1 MGSFSMKIYRDMKR
15 ILWRYMLYIFCSSI
29 LFIVMLEL
37 VELLMID
44 KSGGGLGFILVLL
57 LIGVGIIVLYSVY
70 CVILHL
76 FCIYQPTIEITE
88 AGIRYPYLLRDNPEI
103 SWENIKKFEYIEDS
117 DGDSTS
123 YYIVVE
129 LENSIDVGA
138 FKKVPGLSLLKAVQ
152 KKYDHP
158 ILIFFEDIIKDYSLP
173 DLADRLNAERKRMT
187 APHAFI
193 HKDEPVF
200 YSKSD
205 MPLTKQLTPIGLT
218 SVGFLAPPYFLIR
231 DNSELKI
238 FMMIFG
244 AVMILIILKLLYDR
258 IREFFSPDIAISF
271 DEEGIEI
278 LDDQKFSPPI
288 AWQDVLSIEIET
300 QQKGKKI
307 AQPVLVI
314 ELKSSVN
321 ADKKYYEIFN
331 TLKDTSV
338 YEVKNSL
345 DHYY

>member
-1 MGSFSMKIYRDMKR
+1 M
-15 ILWRYMLYIFCSSI
+15 
-29 LFIVMLEL
+29 
-37 VELLMID
+37 
-44 KSGGGLGFILVLL
+44 
-57 LIGVGIIVLYSVY
+57 
-70 CVILHL
+70 
-76 FCIYQPTIEITE
+76 TE
-88 AGIRYPYLLRDNPEI
+88 
-103 SWENIKKFEYIEDS
+103 S
-117 DGDSTS
+117 
-123 YYIVVE
+123 
-129 LENSIDVGA
+129 
-138 FKKVPGLSLLKAVQ
+138 
-152 KKYDHP
+152 
-158 ILIFFEDIIKDYSLP
+158 
-173 DLADRLNAERKRMT
+173 
-187 APHAFI
+187 HAFI

-231 DNSELKI
+231 DNSEFKI

-258 IREFFSPDIAISF
+258 ICEFFSPDIAISF

>member
-1 MGSFSMKIYRDMKR
+1 MKIYRDMRR
-15 ILWRYMLYIFCSSI
+15 IVGENFLSTLI
-29 LFIVMLEL
+29 LGIVIPVSMWP
-37 VELLMID
+37 LLSLMSQD
-44 KSGGGLGFILVLL
+44 KSIGGLTSLFVLVLIAC
-57 LIGVGIIVLYSVY
+57 IGAALY
-70 CVILHL
+70 
-76 FCIYQPTIEITE
+76 FIYVWFVHFWGMKKPTIEITE

-103 SWENIKKFEYIEDS
+103 TWAQIKKFAYVQDRS
-117 DGDSTS
+117 GQSTS

-129 LENSIDVGA
+129 LENSIDVGV

-187 APHAFI
+187 ESHAFI

-258 IREFFSPDIAISF
+258 ICEFFSPDIAISF

-278 LDDQKFSPPI
+278 LDDQKFLPPI
-288 AWQDVLSIEIET
+288 AWQDVLNIEIET